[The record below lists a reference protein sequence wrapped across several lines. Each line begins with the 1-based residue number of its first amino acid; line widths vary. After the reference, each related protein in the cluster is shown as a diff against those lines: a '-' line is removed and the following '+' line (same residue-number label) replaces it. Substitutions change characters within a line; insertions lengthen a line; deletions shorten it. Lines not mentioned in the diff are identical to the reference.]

1 MTKGVDAREFQAELQ
16 RLDGM
21 LQDVEHTGDPASRER
36 TRRIVRAV
44 LTLHGAGL
52 ERLLS
57 HLEAAGA
64 AGQPVLDA
72 CAGDDVVSGLLL
84 LHGLH
89 PLDVVARVRH
99 ALDDVR
105 PFLRAH
111 GGNVMLLG
119 IADGIVRLR
128 LEGSCHSC
136 PSSTVTMKQ
145 TIEAAIFG
153 KAPDVTAV
161 EVESSSDNAPASAD
175 GLWRVALPLV

>member
-1 MTKGVDAREFQAELQ
+1 
-16 RLDGM
+16 
-21 LQDVEHTGDPASRER
+21 
-36 TRRIVRAV
+36 
-44 LTLHGAGL
+44 
-52 ERLLS
+52 
-57 HLEAAGA
+57 
-64 AGQPVLDA
+64 
-72 CAGDDVVSGLLL
+72 
-84 LHGLH
+84 LH